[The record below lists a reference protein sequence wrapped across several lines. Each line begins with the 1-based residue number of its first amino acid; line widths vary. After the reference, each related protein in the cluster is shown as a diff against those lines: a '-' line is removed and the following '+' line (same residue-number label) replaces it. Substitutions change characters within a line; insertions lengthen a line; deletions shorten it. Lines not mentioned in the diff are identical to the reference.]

1 MSVGEPTLSIQIIY
15 SYLSRY
21 FIPTNSVAPFFTD
34 KLTHNPQFL
43 HSHWRRANARNV
55 NLETLYGDYFT

>member
-1 MSVGEPTLSIQIIY
+1 MLIKVVGNLGGTVLKELCATSVGEPTLSIQIIY

-21 FIPTNSVAPFFTD
+21 YIPTNSVAPFFTD

-43 HSHWRRANARNV
+43 HSH
-55 NLETLYGDYFT
+55 